1 MKRMKKVLS
10 IVLLLA
16 MILTS
21 ITVYNTK
28 TAKAQGENVN
38 AKFSFGKIER
48 YESTDSQY
56 LVYFVW
62 DKVKNDNNQDVNKY
76 ETYEIYSVNG
86 D

>member
-1 MKRMKKVLS
+1 MKKVLS